1 MKYLAAFII
10 TITFSS
16 EAFSGQ
22 TDKYFEISEPEVV
35 KLSEGVLNLGFESDL
50 RAQCENERR
59 VKSERLEALE
69 ALDVLDDVINLGEK
83 IWSIVKD
90 GQPTVDYQSKSANAL
105 PSSADCAF
113 ELTNWQRPMVSTY
126 QITYKNG
133 FNMTVVSM
141 IYRVIYTPGGKW
153 QDSGSYLT
161 NISIHPYQINVS
173 WGFNFNAS
181 VQADQPINLG
191 SLEDPLAGL
200 QISLE
205 WDITNP
211 MNVSKSKEIFFIE
224 GNGEITKL

>member
-1 MKYLAAFII
+1 MKYIAAFII
-10 TITFSS
+10 TITFSL
-16 EAFSGQ
+16 EAHSSQ
-22 TDKYFEISEPEVV
+22 TSQYFEISEPEIV
-35 KLSEGVLNLGFESDL
+35 KLSEGVLNIDIESDL
-50 RAQCENERR
+50 RAQCENERLI
-59 VKSERLEALE
+59 KSQRLEV
-69 ALDVLDDVINLGEK
+69 LDVLDDVINLGEK

-90 GQPTVDYQSKSANAL
+90 GQPTADYQSKSANAL

-126 QITYKNG
+126 QVTYKNG

-153 QDSGSYLT
+153 QGAGNYLT
-161 NISIHPYQINVS
+161 NVSIHPYEINVS
-173 WGFNFNAS
+173 WGFNFNAN

-211 MNVSKSKEIFFIE
+211 MSTSKSKEIFFIE
-224 GNGEITKL
+224 GTGEITKL